1 MKRLLTLAGS
11 LSLALSSAILAGE
24 SYKIENV
31 HSSVIFKTRHMQTAN
46 AWGRFNDFSG
56 ELNFDSK
63 DLAKSTLSLTVK
75 AGSVDTNSEKRDKHL
90 RGADFFN
97 VKEYEAI
104 TFKSTSAKKVAS
116 NTYAITGD
124 LTLLGVT
131 KVVTVSCEYYGEGKG
146 PRGNKIV
153 GAEATLKVKR
163 SDFGM
168 KFGLPNIG
176 DEVTLIISV
185 EALGS

>member
-1 MKRLLTLAGS
+1 MMRILSLAGS
-11 LSLALSSAILAGE
+11 LSLALSSFATAGE

-31 HSSVIFKTRHMQTAN
+31 FSTVIFKARHMQTAN
-46 AWGRFNDFSG
+46 AWGRFNDLSG
-56 ELNFDSK
+56 ELNLESN
-63 DLAKSTLSLTVK
+63 DLTKSTLSITVK
-75 AGSVDTNSEKRDKHL
+75 ADSVDTNSEKRDKHL

-97 VKEYEAI
+97 VKEHPSI
-104 TFKSTSAKKVAS
+104 TFQSTAAKKVEG
-116 NTYAITGD
+116 NTYELTGD
-124 LTLLGVT
+124 LTMLGVT
-131 KVVTVSCEYYGEGKG
+131 KSVTATCEYYGEGKG

-176 DEVTLIISV
+176 DEITLIISV